1 MKTNFYNYKSSVVPT
16 WCPGCPNFL
25 LFSGLQSSFAKLKI
39 PNHNIVVV
47 SDIGCAGNMADFL
60 NTYGIHSLHG
70 RAIPTAIGVKL
81 ANPKLTVVVVIGDG
95 GAYGEGLNHLITAT
109 RANYDI
115 KVFVANNHLYSLTT
129 GQASPTTKTG
139 TKTKSTPQ
147 GYALKPINPVFL
159 LKNVNPSILVENVNS
174 KNPPKLFKKITN
186 TLNHQGFALL
196 DISQICI
203 SFGK

>member
-1 MKTNFYNYKSSVVPT
+1 MKNQIYNYKSKVVPT

-25 LFSGLQSSFAKLKI
+25 LLTGLQQAFAKLKI

-47 SDIGCAGNMADFL
+47 SDIGCAGNISNFL
-60 NTYGIHSLHG
+60 NTYRIHSLHG

-81 ANPKLTVVVVIGDG
+81 ANPKLTVVVVVGDG
-95 GAYGEGLNHLITAT
+95 GAYGEGLNHLITAV

-139 TKTKSTPQ
+139 TKTKSTPF
-147 GYALKPINPVFL
+147 GYALKPIDPVPL
-159 LKNVNPSILVENVNS
+159 LKNVNSSILVENVDS
-174 KNPPKLFKKITN
+174 KNPSKLFKKITK
-186 TLNHQGFALL
+186 TLKHQGFALL
-196 DISQICI
+196 DISQVCL
-203 SFGK
+203 SFGN